1 MKNIIFKIDGG
12 IGKSIMATA
21 VCEAIKKQYPNDKL
35 IVISAYPDVFLC
47 NPNVDKCYTH
57 NNLTYFYQD
66 FVENKSIRAFLH
78 DPYSETSFIKRECH
92 LIETWCS
99 MFSIKYNGEQP
110 KLYLTDR
117 EINFYSNQFASDKPI
132 FLMQTNGGGAEQGIK
147 YSWSRDIPHSI
158 AQEIAN
164 KYALDGFHV
173 VHIRRED
180 QLPLHN
186 TTPVTSDFRAI
197 ATLIKL
203 SSIRLFM
210 DSFAQHVAAALEL
223 PSTVLWIA
231 NAPEQF
237 GYNIHTNVLANA
249 ETAAPELKNSVF
261 AKYNIAGGLLEFPYN
276 SESEIFDLEKVFKA
290 IHEFAFPKVEQV
302 EEFEEK
308 EIPKV
313 KRNST
318 SK

>member
-35 IVISAYPDVFLC
+35 IVITAYPDVFLC

-57 NNLTYFYQD
+57 NNLFYFYQD

-78 DPYSETSFIKRECH
+78 DPYFETSFIKRECH

-99 MFSIKYNGEQP
+99 MFSVKYNGEQP
-110 KLYLTDR
+110 KIYLTDR
-117 EINFYSNQFASDKPI
+117 EINFYANQFASDKPI
-132 FLMQTNGGGAEQGIK
+132 FLMQTNGGGADQGIK
-147 YSWSRDIPHSI
+147 YSWSRDIPQI
-158 AQEIAN
+158 TAQEIAN
-164 KYALDGFHV
+164 RYASAGFNV

-180 QLPLHN
+180 QLPLQN

-210 DSFAQHVAAALEL
+210 DSFAQHVAAALDL

-231 NAPEQF
+231 NTPEQF
-237 GYNIHTNVLANA
+237 GYSFNTNILANP
-249 ETAAPELKNSVF
+249 ETASPELKNSVF

-276 SESEIFDLEKVFKA
+276 SESEIFDIEKVFKA
-290 IHEFAFPKVEQV
+290 IDEFVYPEPQQ
-302 EEFEEK
+302 FEEIEND
-308 EIPKV
+308 EIKPKR
-313 KRNST
+313 KLI

>member
-35 IVISAYPDVFLC
+35 IVITAYPDVFLC

-57 NNLTYFYQD
+57 NNLFYFYQD
-66 FVENKSIRAFLH
+66 FVDNKSIRAFLH
-78 DPYSETSFIKRECH
+78 DPYFETSFIKRESH

-117 EINFYSNQFASDKPI
+117 EVNFYANQFASDKPI
-132 FLMQTNGGGAEQGIK
+132 FLIQTNGGGADQGIK
-147 YSWSRDIPHSI
+147 YSWSRDIPQQA
-158 AQEIAN
+158 AQEIVNHYAN
-164 KYALDGFHV
+164 NGFNV

-180 QLPLHN
+180 QIALQN
-186 TTPVTSDFRAI
+186 TTPVSADFRAI
-197 ATLIKL
+197 ASLIKL
-203 SSIRLFM
+203 SSVRLFM
-210 DSFAQHVAAALEL
+210 DSFAQHTAAALDL

-231 NAPEQF
+231 NTPEQF
-237 GYNIHTNVLANA
+237 GYNIHSNITANA
-249 ETAAPELKNSVF
+249 ETASPELKNSVF

-276 SESEIFDLEKVFKA
+276 SESEIFDLEKIVKSIDDYIYPA
-290 IHEFAFPKVEQV
+290 ATEIEEIEEPK
-302 EEFEEK
+302 K
-308 EIPKV
+308 K
-313 KRNST
+313 SL